1 MVHTYPPS
9 LRHDLLTLLPILR
22 LRLRLAKVQS
32 IILLL
37 LLVILLFIIIVKNWV
52 MPYALVFIT
61 QISNV
66 LDDAIDEE
74 DIFVE
79 EYVAFKELDDSQVMM
94 TQPVIDLY

>member
-1 MVHTYPPS
+1 
-9 LRHDLLTLLPILR
+9 
-22 LRLRLAKVQS
+22 
-32 IILLL
+32 
-37 LLVILLFIIIVKNWV
+37 